1 MPTLSILP
9 THLAE
14 VRLHQPLLRQQT
26 PLLDHTAQIHQGHRE
41 AWESRT
47 SANSVAGWGLDAF
60 AHMGQIWRCQAGKR
74 ATAWR
79 HEMSSCPYKGERM
92 CSPSQWAL
100 MWWPG
105 CHHHLWELFASLFG
119 KKPTQNIFLGK
130 KKTKKPTNIYVVEQ
144 SRLPA
149 HLACKRLQAPNQLST
164 WVYNKVKPLKKIMS
178 SRSKSKG
185 GNGVW
190 EGRKINFALSPEK
203 GWEREFVHNM
213 CVASIENRNEIQD
226 QRQKLA
232 FLLWPRVVCLRS
244 VCYRRKP
251 SGGRVGKGSKYQK
264 YTGDAALTGGPWAA
278 LEILLKKTALS
289 EDIISSALP

>member
-1 MPTLSILP
+1 MSGRQEGHCLETWNEFLPLQRGEDVLSQPVGTDVMTRLSSPPLGIVCFTVWKETYTKYIL
-9 THLAE
+9 
-14 VRLHQPLLRQQT
+14 
-26 PLLDHTAQIHQGHRE
+26 
-41 AWESRT
+41 
-47 SANSVAGWGLDAF
+47 
-60 AHMGQIWRCQAGKR
+60 
-74 ATAWR
+74 
-79 HEMSSCPYKGERM
+79 GE
-92 CSPSQWAL
+92 
-100 MWWPG
+100 
-105 CHHHLWELFASLFG
+105 
-119 KKPTQNIFLGK
+119 

-164 WVYNKVKPLKKIMS
+164 WVYNTVKPLKKIMS